1 MEIQKEEDQA
11 DMKIVLVTG
20 WVGSGKD
27 TFANVLVKHKGYR
40 RFAFAD
46 PIKEMVAQEHKIPI
60 ELLHTQVGKQTVVD
74 GKTLRQHCIDLG
86 ESKRREDIQ
95 YWGKM
100 IAQQIQ
106 ESNCQKVVISDW
118 RLLPE
123 LFAIQNA
130 FPNAFIVP
138 IRMNRAAQ
146 YISSVPDL
154 TEYSLLGFPFVFII
168 QNSGISEEELLNQ
181 INLLPL

>member
-1 MEIQKEEDQA
+1 
-11 DMKIVLVTG
+11 MKIVLVTG

-46 PIKEMVAQEHKIPI
+46 PIKEQIAAEHNVPL
-60 ELLHTQVGKQTVVD
+60 ELLHTQSGKQTVVN

-86 ESKRREDIQ
+86 ESKRREDSEH
-95 YWGKM
+95 WGKQ
-100 IAQQIQ
+100 IAKQIK
-106 ESNCQKVVISDW
+106 ESRCEKVVISDW

-123 LFAIQNA
+123 LFAIQKA
-130 FPNAFIVP
+130 FPDAFLVP

-154 TEYSLLGFPFVFII
+154 TEYSLLGFPFAFTI